1 MIWRFYWQQEE
12 VLVML
17 LNINYVLPFVV
28 FRSKGII
35 ERESEPLLEVW
46 DRETNLKIVFGD
58 NSL

>member
-1 MIWRFYWQQEE
+1 
-12 VLVML
+12 ML